1 MFHRVLVRRAFQRYY
16 WAMRHIIAATL
27 ILIGFGGFLAFQ
39 LIGAAEAAGG
49 TAHLIAIEDAI
60 TPLEAKRFSGAVEDA
75 DAAGAQLLIVR
86 LSTPGGLMESTR
98 AIVEDMLAAPLPV
111 VVHVSPP
118 GARAASAGTFI
129 TAAAHVAAM
138 ASATNIGAASPV
150 GAGGEDLP
158 DTIKAKAT
166 QDAAAFLRSIAAQR
180 GRNSDA
186 LEDTVLNAT
195 SYTADEALELDI
207 IDLKAENVG
216 ELLERLDGM
225 SVDVQGQGVELDT
238 DGMSV
243 ETVELTPV
251 QRFIRF
257 LANPNIAF
265 LLLTIGGIGIV
276 IELFSPGLIGPGA
289 VGVICLALAFLAF
302 GNLPVNWVGVGLIIL
317 AMALFF
323 VEAQAPGIGVFGVSG
338 AVSFLIGAFLLFGNV
353 SFTPQAPEL
362 PNAPSFTI
370 SLWIIG
376 AISAVL
382 FAVMLLTVRAVR
394 QAKRA
399 PAYYDYSSSVPGNL
413 IGSIGRA
420 TTELNPTGSVLVAG
434 EQWSAMSESGTPV
447 SRGERVMIVDVEGL
461 ILKVAKESDFSDGV
475 EQ

>member
-1 MFHRVLVRRAFQRYY
+1 MVVGL
-16 WAMRHIIAATL
+16 
-27 ILIGFGGFLAFQ
+27 GGFLAFQ
-39 LIGAAEAAGG
+39 FIGAAEAAGG
-49 TAHLIAIEDAI
+49 TAHLVVIDDAI
-60 TPLEAKRFSGAVEDA
+60 TPLEAKRFSGAIEDA
-75 DAAGAQLLIVR
+75 DGAGAQLLIVQ

-98 AIVEDMLAAPLPV
+98 EIVEDMLAAPLPV

-138 ASATNIGAASPV
+138 ASSTNIGAASPV

-180 GRNSDA
+180 NRNADA

-195 SYTADEALELDI
+195 SYTADEALEYDI
-207 IDLKAENVG
+207 IDLKAENIT
-216 ELLERLDGM
+216 ELLEGMDGM
-225 SVDVQGQGVELDT
+225 SVDVGGQGIELDT
-238 DGMSV
+238 DGLTI
-243 ETVELTPV
+243 ETIEPTPV

-257 LANPNIAF
+257 LSNPNIAF

-302 GNLPVNWVGVGLIIL
+302 GNLPVNWVGVGLIVL

-338 AVSFLIGAFLLFGNV
+338 AVAFLIGAFLLFGNI

-362 PNAPSFTI
+362 PNAPSFSI

-382 FAVMLLTVRAVR
+382 FAVMLLTLRAVR
-394 QAKRA
+394 QAKSA
-399 PAYYDYSSSVPGNL
+399 PAYYDYSTSIPGNL
-413 IGSIGRA
+413 IGSVGTA
-420 TTELNPTGSVLVAG
+420 TTDLNPTGSVLVAG
-434 EQWSAMSESGTPV
+434 EQWSAMSETGASV
-447 SRGERVMIVDVEGL
+447 SSGERVMIVDVEGL
-461 ILKVAKESDFSDGV
+461 ILKVTRESAFGDSLGDSSGDSPTSERM